1 MPPEG
6 LIYMKKVL
14 IFYASYGGG
23 HLSAAR
29 SIKEYMEEH
38 FEDVEINLVDCMK
51 YVSKTVEKVT
61 TTAYNEM
68 AKKMPW
74 AWGQI
79 YSRSQKGPI
88 AGISNASNRVM
99 ALKLNKLLQ
108 EYKPDIIISTHPFG
122 SQMCSILKAHGKTD
136 AKIATVMTDY
146 APHDQWLVNSKL
158 VDYFFVAHDGMKLAL
173 EEKGIPKN
181 KIFATGIP
189 LSNRFLKSYNKS
201 AILKE
206 FGLHADKKTI
216 LFFAGGEFGLG
227 KSKTYDMLKTL
238 AENFDNLQ
246 VVAISGRNEKMKKSF
261 EYLVSHSHREDSI
274 KVLDYTTKVP
284 ELMSISDL
292 VITKPGGLTTTES
305 LASGL
310 PIIVINPIPGQEE
323 ENAEFLENKG
333 VAVWIK
339 KNDDAKEIL
348 EDLFS
353 SPEKMKEMKINARLL
368 AKKNSCKDICE
379 IVLK

>member
-1 MPPEG
+1 
-6 LIYMKKVL
+6 MKKVL

-29 SIKEYMEEH
+29 SIKEYIEENYT
-38 FEDVEINLVDCMK
+38 DVETSLVDCVK
-51 YVSKTVEKVT
+51 YVNKAFEKLT

-68 AKKMPW
+68 AKKAPW
-74 AWGQI
+74 AWGKI
-79 YSRSQKGPI
+79 YSKSEKGPF
-88 AGISNASNRVM
+88 AAISNTSNRIM

-108 EYKPDIIISTHPFG
+108 EYNPDIVISTHPFG
-122 SQMCSILKAHGKTD
+122 SQMCTVLKAKGKIH
-136 AKIATVMTDY
+136 AKITTVMTDY
-146 APHDQWLVNSKL
+146 APHDQWLVNSNL
-158 VDYFFVAHDGMKLAL
+158 IDYFFVAHDGMKLAL
-173 EEKGIPKN
+173 EEKGIDSN

-189 LSNRFLKSYNKS
+189 LSNRFLKSYNKKE
-201 AILKE
+201 ILDE
-206 FGLHADKKTI
+206 FGLQEGKKTI

-227 KSKTYDMLKTL
+227 KSRTYDMLKTF
-238 AENFDNLQ
+238 AENFDYLQ

-261 EYLVSHSHREDSI
+261 EYLVHHSHKEASI

-284 ELMSISDL
+284 ELMSISDM
-292 VITKPGGLTTTES
+292 VVTKPGGLTTTES

-323 ENAEFLENKG
+323 ENAEFLESKN
-333 VAVWIK
+333 VAIWIK
-339 KNDDAKEIL
+339 KNDDPKEIL
-348 EDLFS
+348 ENLFN
-353 SPEKMKEMKINARLL
+353 SPERMKEMKISARLL

>member
-1 MPPEG
+1 
-6 LIYMKKVL
+6 MKKVL
-14 IFYASYGGG
+14 IFYAAYGGG

-29 SIKEYMEEH
+29 SIKEYMEEN
-38 FEDVEINLVDCMK
+38 FNDIEINLVDCMK
-51 YVSKTVEKVT
+51 YVNKPLEKIT

-79 YSRSQKGPI
+79 YSKAQKGPI
-88 AGISNASNRVM
+88 AEISNTANKLL
-99 ALKLNKLLQ
+99 AIKLNKLLQ
-108 EYKPDIIISTHPFG
+108 EYKPDIVISTHPFG
-122 SQMCSILKAHGKTD
+122 SQMCTVLKAKGKIH

-146 APHDQWLVNSKL
+146 APHDQWLVNSDL
-158 VDYFFVAHDGMKLAL
+158 IDYFFVAHDGMKQAL
-173 EEKGIPKN
+173 EEKGIAKD

-189 LSNRFLKSYNKS
+189 LSNRFLKHYNKK

-206 FGLHADKKTI
+206 FGLQENKKTI

-227 KSKTYDMLKTL
+227 KSKTYAMLKTF

-246 VVAISGRNEKMKKSF
+246 VVAISGKNEKMKRSF
-261 EYLVSHSHREDSI
+261 EYLVSQTHKEDSI

-292 VITKPGGLTTTES
+292 VVTKPGGLTTTES

-323 ENAEFLENKG
+323 ENAAFLESKN
-333 VAVWIK
+333 VAVWIH
-339 KNDDAKEIL
+339 KNDDTKQIL
-348 EDLFS
+348 QDLFS
-353 SPEKMKEMKINARLL
+353 SPEKMKEMKVSARLL